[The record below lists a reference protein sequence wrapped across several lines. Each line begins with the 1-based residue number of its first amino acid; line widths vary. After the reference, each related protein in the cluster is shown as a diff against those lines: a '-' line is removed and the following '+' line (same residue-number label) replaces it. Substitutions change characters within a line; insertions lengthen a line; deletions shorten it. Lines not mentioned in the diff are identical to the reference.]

1 MIECAALPFLEDMW
15 VWSTRPVRAGSRWRT
30 AATAVSSPMSPC
42 TATLRPAPGL
52 LEQSGQHAAW
62 PLQPATERQPWD
74 RPCPKVAKWLG
85 MKLPLPPQIDGYM
98 SKGEKAEIMGQFRDA
113 TGPVVIANVR
123 VLTEGIDT
131 PAADAVIFV
140 DPKHSQIDIAQ
151 AVPR

>member
-1 MIECAALPFLEDMW
+1 
-15 VWSTRPVRAGSRWRT
+15 
-30 AATAVSSPMSPC
+30 MSPC

-52 LEQSGQHAAW
+52 LEQSGTRCLAPAAC
-62 PLQPATERQPWD
+62 D
-74 RPCPKVAKWLG
+74 RKAAKGQTLPKVAKWLG
-85 MKLPLPPQIDGYM
+85 MKLPLPLQIDGYM